1 MTELQLLSL
10 CFAAGHSHC
19 TSLLWHSWDFRRVG
33 SQHLQDGAERAFRSL
48 CQAFGLDLRKHFFT
62 KRVLKHWHR
71 PWHWHRFPGEVSDA
85 QAWGYRAKGTRI
97 LAGGGVCEL
106 EQKLSSRAVFGARS
120 SRKLSPELHCPS
132 SALQQCPWVAL
143 PSQTLSLPP
152 KQSHKELMQTNFP
165 ITRASPARRGSSP
178 ESCQAELCSDTSLPH
193 HQSPHSRGCTHRT
206 DPPRTPTV
214 RPGQAGDRGTGRR
227 KT

>member
-1 MTELQLLSL
+1 MTELQPLSL

-85 QAWGYRAKGTRI
+85 QAWGYRATGSW
-97 LAGGGVCEL
+97 L
-106 EQKLSSRAVFGARS
+106 EVGLVS
-120 SRKLSPELHCPS
+120 
-132 SALQQCPWVAL
+132 
-143 PSQTLSLPP
+143 
-152 KQSHKELMQTNFP
+152 
-165 ITRASPARRGSSP
+165 
-178 ESCQAELCSDTSLPH
+178 
-193 HQSPHSRGCTHRT
+193 
-206 DPPRTPTV
+206 
-214 RPGQAGDRGTGRR
+214 
-227 KT
+227 